1 MREIDESIMT
11 PSAEEPTTVLSLP
24 LLKTPQEAK
33 AFVKKNFGHVVLKCF
48 TIQANPKFSGSVGTG
63 KYIFVVND
71 DEFPEA
77 GRLDRG
83 LVAESMDKHGGAI
96 PADKLPNWETT
107 EFSIGSHHFIRFRLL
122 KGKTPEDGGYL
133 PDSIF
138 TIPVFCPRR
147 DLLMADKGLAKMYI
161 DFINTL
167 TEEVSEMKGQP
178 AAIASSN
185 NDYYQL
191 EQVQFMGGSPKNIPF
206 IVLSMTAL
214 KISTEDPED
223 RERQKQQ
230 RKELNPKWLVAVSPF
245 AYLNDTIEIAKLY
258 ANTDLDIKR
267 SVAICPLCN
276 MAYEAVGNR
285 AEKKK

>member
-1 MREIDESIMT
+1 MT
-11 PSAEEPTTVLSLP
+11 VPTDKPTVLSLP
-24 LLKTPQEAK
+24 LLRTPKEAK
-33 AFVKKNFGHVVLKCF
+33 TFAKQNFGHVVLHCF
-48 TIQANPKFSGSVGTG
+48 TLQANPTFSGSVGTG
-63 KYIFVVND
+63 KYIFVIDD

-77 GRLDRG
+77 GRLDKE
-83 LVAESMDKHGGAI
+83 LVAKSMDNHDGAI
-96 PADKLPNWETT
+96 PAEKLPNWETT

-122 KGKTPEDGGYL
+122 KRKTPEDGGYV
-133 PDSIF
+133 PDSTF

-147 DLLMADKGLAKMYI
+147 DLLMADKGLVKMYI
-161 DFINTL
+161 DFINAL

-178 AAIASSN
+178 ARIASSN
-185 NDYYQL
+185 SEYYQL

-206 IVLSMTAL
+206 IVLSMTAM
-214 KISTEDPED
+214 KISTENPED
-223 RERQKQQ
+223 RECQKQL

-276 MAYEAVGNR
+276 MAYEAVSNGVKEIDN
-285 AEKKK
+285 ETF

>member
-1 MREIDESIMT
+1 MKG
-11 PSAEEPTTVLSLP
+11 PPEEPTVLSLP

-33 AFVKKNFGHVVLKCF
+33 AFVKKNFGHVVLQCF
-48 TIQANPKFSGSVGTG
+48 TVQANPNFSGSVGTG
-63 KYIFVVND
+63 KYIFVIDD

-77 GRLDRG
+77 GRLDKE
-83 LVAESMDKHGGAI
+83 LVVESMDKHDGAI
-96 PADKLPNWETT
+96 PAEKLPNWETT

-122 KGKTPEDGGYL
+122 KDKTPEDGGGYV
-133 PDSIF
+133 PDSTF
-138 TIPVFCPRR
+138 TIPIFCPRR

-161 DFINTL
+161 DFINAL

-178 AAIASSN
+178 TAIASSN
-185 NDYYQL
+185 SEYYQL

-206 IVLSMTAL
+206 IGLSMTAM
-214 KISTEDPED
+214 KISAENPED
-223 RERQKQQ
+223 RERQKQL

-245 AYLNDTIEIAKLY
+245 AYLNDTIEVAKLY

-276 MAYEAVGNR
+276 MAYEAVRNR
-285 AEKKK
+285 VENKE

>member
-1 MREIDESIMT
+1 MT
-11 PSAEEPTTVLSLP
+11 GPSDEPTTVLSLP
-24 LLKTPQEAK
+24 LLKKPKEAK
-33 AFVKKNFGHVVLKCF
+33 AFAKKNFGHVVLHCF
-48 TIQANPKFSGSVGTG
+48 TVQANPDFSGSFGTG
-63 KYIFVVND
+63 KYIFVIDD

-77 GRLDRG
+77 GRLDKE
-83 LVAESMDKHGGAI
+83 LVVESVDKHDGFI
-96 PADKLPNWETT
+96 PVEKLPNWETT

-122 KGKTPEDGGYL
+122 KGKTPEDDGDYV
-133 PDSIF
+133 PDSTF

-161 DFINTL
+161 DFINKL

-191 EQVQFMGGSPKNIPF
+191 EQIQFIGGPPKNIPF
-206 IVLSMTAL
+206 IVLSMTAM
-214 KISTEDPED
+214 KISAENPED
-223 RERQKQQ
+223 REYQKQL

-276 MAYEAVGNR
+276 MAYEAVRNR
-285 AEKKK
+285 VKNKK

>member
-1 MREIDESIMT
+1 MT
-11 PSAEEPTTVLSLP
+11 PPAEEPTTVLSLP
-24 LLKTPQEAK
+24 LLKTPKEAK
-33 AFVKKNFGHVVLKCF
+33 AFAKKNFGHVVLHCF
-48 TIQANPKFSGSVGTG
+48 TVQANPTFSGSVGTG
-63 KYIFVVND
+63 KYIFVIDD

-77 GRLDRG
+77 GRLDKE
-83 LVAESMDKHGGAI
+83 LVVESMDKHNGAI

-122 KGKTPEDGGYL
+122 KGETPEDGGGYV
-133 PDSIF
+133 PDSTF
-138 TIPVFCPRR
+138 TIPIFCPRR

-167 TEEVSEMKGQP
+167 TEEVSEIKGQP

-191 EQVQFMGGSPKNIPF
+191 EQVQFMGGPPKNIPF
-206 IVLSMTAL
+206 IVLSMTAM
-214 KISTEDPED
+214 KISTENSED
-223 RERQKQQ
+223 RERQKQL

-276 MAYEAVGNR
+276 MAYEAVRNR
-285 AEKKK
+285 VENKE

>member
-1 MREIDESIMT
+1 MSE
-11 PSAEEPTTVLSLP
+11 PAKEPTTVLSLP
-24 LLKTPQEAK
+24 MLKTPQEAR
-33 AFVKKNFGHVVLKCF
+33 AFAKKNFGHVVTYCF
-48 TIQANPKFSGSVGTG
+48 TVQANPTFSGSVGTG
-63 KYIFVVND
+63 KYIFVISD
-71 DEFPEA
+71 DEFPDA
-77 GRLDRG
+77 GRLDKE
-83 LVAESMDKHGGAI
+83 LVVQSMDNRNGFI

-122 KGKTPEDGGYL
+122 KGKTPEDGGGYV
-133 PDSIF
+133 PDSTF

-161 DFINTL
+161 DFINKL
-167 TEEVSEMKGQP
+167 TEEVSELKGQP

-191 EQVQFMGGSPKNIPF
+191 EQVQFMGGPPKNIPF
-206 IVLSMTAL
+206 IVLSMTAM
-214 KISTEDPED
+214 KISTENSED
-223 RERQKQQ
+223 RERQKQL

-258 ANTDLDIKR
+258 ANTELDTER

-276 MAYEAVGNR
+276 MAYEAVRNR
-285 AEKKK
+285 VENK

>member
-1 MREIDESIMT
+1 MKGHPEK
-11 PSAEEPTTVLSLP
+11 PTVLSLP

-33 AFVKKNFGHVVLKCF
+33 VFAEKNFGHVVIHCF
-48 TIQANPKFSGSVGTG
+48 TVQANPSFSGSAGTG
-63 KYIFVVND
+63 KYIFVIDD

-77 GRLDRG
+77 GRLDKE
-83 LVAESMDKHGGAI
+83 LAVEAMDKHDGAI
-96 PADKLPNWETT
+96 PAGKLPNWETT
-107 EFSIGSHHFIRFRLL
+107 EFTIGSHHFIRFRLL
-122 KGKTPEDGGYL
+122 KGNTPEDGGGYV
-133 PDSIF
+133 PDSTF

-161 DFINTL
+161 DFINAL

-185 NDYYQL
+185 SEYYQL
-191 EQVQFMGGSPKNIPF
+191 EQIQFMGGPPKNIPF
-206 IVLSMTAL
+206 IVLSMTAM
-214 KISTEDPED
+214 KISAENPED
-223 RERQKQQ
+223 RERQKQL

-245 AYLNDTIEIAKLY
+245 AYLNDTIEVAKLY

-276 MAYEAVGNR
+276 MAYEAVRKR
-285 AEKKK
+285 AENK

>member
-1 MREIDESIMT
+1 MT
-11 PSAEEPTTVLSLP
+11 TPAEEPTTVLSLP
-24 LLKTPQEAK
+24 LLKTPKEAK
-33 AFVKKNFGHVVLKCF
+33 AFVKKNFGHVVLHCF
-48 TIQANPKFSGSVGTG
+48 TVQANPSFSGSVGTG
-63 KYIFVVND
+63 KYIFVIDD

-77 GRLDRG
+77 GRLDKE
-83 LVAESMDKHGGAI
+83 LVVESVDKHNGAI
-96 PADKLPNWETT
+96 PAEKLPNWETT

-122 KGKTPEDGGYL
+122 KGKAPEDGGGGYV
-133 PDSIF
+133 PDSTF

-161 DFINTL
+161 DFINKL
-167 TEEVSEMKGQP
+167 TEEVSEIKGQP

-185 NDYYQL
+185 NEYYQL
-191 EQVQFMGGSPKNIPF
+191 EQIQFMGGPPKNIPF
-206 IVLSMTAL
+206 IVLSMTAM
-214 KISTEDPED
+214 KISTENPED
-223 RERQKQQ
+223 RERQKQL

-276 MAYEAVGNR
+276 MAYEAVR
-285 AEKKK
+285 KEAENK

>member
-1 MREIDESIMT
+1 MKGPPEK
-11 PSAEEPTTVLSLP
+11 PTVVSLP

-33 AFVKKNFGHVVLKCF
+33 AFAKEKFGHVVLHCF
-48 TIQANPKFSGSVGTG
+48 TVQANPSFSGSVGTG
-63 KYIFVVND
+63 KYIFVIDD

-77 GRLDRG
+77 VRLDKE
-83 LVAESMDKHGGAI
+83 LVMESMDKHDGAI

-122 KGKTPEDGGYL
+122 KGKTPEDGGYV
-133 PDSIF
+133 PDSTF

-161 DFINTL
+161 DFINAL

-178 AAIASSN
+178 ATIASSN

-191 EQVQFMGGSPKNIPF
+191 EQVQFMGGPPKNIPF
-206 IVLSMTAL
+206 IVLSMTAM
-214 KISTEDPED
+214 KISTENSED
-223 RERQKQQ
+223 RERQKQL

-245 AYLNDTIEIAKLY
+245 AYLNDTIEISKLY

-276 MAYEAVGNR
+276 MAYEAVRNSV
-285 AEKKK
+285 ENK

>member
-1 MREIDESIMT
+1 VID
-11 PSAEEPTTVLSLP
+11 
-24 LLKTPQEAK
+24 
-33 AFVKKNFGHVVLKCF
+33 
-48 TIQANPKFSGSVGTG
+48 
-63 KYIFVVND
+63 D

-77 GRLDRG
+77 GRLDKE
-83 LVAESMDKHGGAI
+83 LAVEAMDKHDGTI
-96 PADKLPNWETT
+96 PAHKLPNWETT

-122 KGKTPEDGGYL
+122 KGNTPEDGGGGYV
-133 PDSIF
+133 PDSTF

-147 DLLMADKGLAKMYI
+147 DLLIADKGLAKMYI
-161 DFINTL
+161 DFINKL

-191 EQVQFMGGSPKNIPF
+191 EQVQFMGGPPKNIPF
-206 IVLSMTAL
+206 IVLSMTAM
-214 KISTEDPED
+214 KISTENSED
-223 RERQKQQ
+223 RERQKQL

-276 MAYEAVGNR
+276 MAYEAVRNR
-285 AEKKK
+285 VENKE

>member
-1 MREIDESIMT
+1 MKGPPEK
-11 PSAEEPTTVLSLP
+11 PTVLSLP

-33 AFVKKNFGHVVLKCF
+33 AFVKKNFGHVVLQCF
-48 TIQANPKFSGSVGTG
+48 TVQANPNFSGSVGTG
-63 KYIFVVND
+63 KYIFVIDD

-77 GRLDRG
+77 GRLDKE
-83 LVAESMDKHGGAI
+83 LVVESMDKHDGAI
-96 PADKLPNWETT
+96 PAEKLPNWETT

-122 KGKTPEDGGYL
+122 KGETPKDGGGYV
-133 PDSIF
+133 PDSTF
-138 TIPVFCPRR
+138 TIPIFCPRR

-161 DFINTL
+161 DFINAL

-178 AAIASSN
+178 TAIASSN
-185 NDYYQL
+185 SEYYQL

-206 IVLSMTAL
+206 IGLSMTAM
-214 KISTEDPED
+214 KISAENPED
-223 RERQKQQ
+223 RERQKQL

-245 AYLNDTIEIAKLY
+245 AYLNDTIEVAKLY

-276 MAYEAVGNR
+276 MAYEAVRKR
-285 AEKKK
+285 AENKE

>member
-1 MREIDESIMT
+1 MT
-11 PSAEEPTTVLSLP
+11 GPAKETTVLSLP
-24 LLKTPQEAK
+24 LLKTPKEAK
-33 AFVKKNFGHVVLKCF
+33 AFAKKNFGHVVLHCF
-48 TIQANPKFSGSVGTG
+48 TVQANPTFSGSVGTG
-63 KYIFVVND
+63 KYIFVIDD

-77 GRLDRG
+77 GRLDKE
-83 LVAESMDKHGGAI
+83 LVVESMDKHDGFI
-96 PADKLPNWETT
+96 PADRLPNWETT

-122 KGKTPEDGGYL
+122 KDKAPEDGGYV
-133 PDSIF
+133 PDSTF

-161 DFINTL
+161 DFINAL

-185 NDYYQL
+185 SEYYQL
-191 EQVQFMGGSPKNIPF
+191 EQIQFMGGPPKNIPF
-206 IVLSMTAL
+206 IVLSMTAM
-214 KISTEDPED
+214 KISTENFED
-223 RERQKQQ
+223 RERQKQL

-267 SVAICPLCN
+267 SVATCPLCN
-276 MAYEAVGNR
+276 MAFEAVRNR
-285 AEKKK
+285 IKNK

>member
-1 MREIDESIMT
+1 MT
-11 PSAEEPTTVLSLP
+11 GPAEEPTTVLSLP

-33 AFVKKNFGHVVLKCF
+33 AFVKENFGHVVLHCF
-48 TIQANPKFSGSVGTG
+48 TVQANPTFSGSVGTG
-63 KYIFVVND
+63 KYIFVIDD

-77 GRLDRG
+77 GRLDKG
-83 LVAESMDKHGGAI
+83 LVVESMDKHDGTISAE
-96 PADKLPNWETT
+96 KLPNWETT

-122 KGKTPEDGGYL
+122 RGKTPEDGGYV
-133 PDSIF
+133 PDSTF

-161 DFINTL
+161 DFINAL

-185 NDYYQL
+185 NEYYQL
-191 EQVQFMGGSPKNIPF
+191 EQVQFLGRPPKNIPF
-206 IVLSMTAL
+206 IVLSMTAM
-214 KISTEDPED
+214 KISTENIED
-223 RERQKQQ
+223 RERQKQL

-245 AYLNDTIEIAKLY
+245 AYLNDTIEIANLY

-276 MAYEAVGNR
+276 MAYEAVRNR
-285 AEKKK
+285 VENK

>member
-1 MREIDESIMT
+1 MKGPPEK
-11 PSAEEPTTVLSLP
+11 PTVLSLP

-33 AFVKKNFGHVVLKCF
+33 AFVKKNFGHVVLQCF
-48 TIQANPKFSGSVGTG
+48 TVQANPNFSGSVGTG
-63 KYIFVVND
+63 KYIFVIDD

-77 GRLDRG
+77 GRLDKE
-83 LVAESMDKHGGAI
+83 LVVESMDKHDGAI
-96 PADKLPNWETT
+96 PAEKLPNWETT

-122 KGKTPEDGGYL
+122 KGETPKDGGGYV
-133 PDSIF
+133 PDSTF
-138 TIPVFCPRR
+138 TIPIFCPRR

-161 DFINTL
+161 DFINAL

-178 AAIASSN
+178 TAIASSN
-185 NDYYQL
+185 SEYYQL

-206 IVLSMTAL
+206 IGLSMTAM
-214 KISTEDPED
+214 KISAENPED
-223 RERQKQQ
+223 RERQKQL

-245 AYLNDTIEIAKLY
+245 AYLNDTIEVAKLY

-276 MAYEAVGNR
+276 MAYEAVRKR
-285 AEKKK
+285 AEIKE

>member
-1 MREIDESIMT
+1 MT
-11 PSAEEPTTVLSLP
+11 GPAEEPTTVLSLP

-33 AFVKKNFGHVVLKCF
+33 AFVKENFGHVVLHCF
-48 TIQANPKFSGSVGTG
+48 TVQANPTFSGSVGTG
-63 KYIFVVND
+63 KYIFVIDD

-77 GRLDRG
+77 GRLDEG
-83 LVAESMDKHGGAI
+83 LVVESMDKHDGTI
-96 PADKLPNWETT
+96 PAEKLPNWETT

-122 KGKTPEDGGYL
+122 RGKTPEDGGYV
-133 PDSIF
+133 PDSTF

-147 DLLMADKGLAKMYI
+147 DLLMADEELAKMYI
-161 DFINTL
+161 DFINAL

-185 NDYYQL
+185 NEYYQL
-191 EQVQFMGGSPKNIPF
+191 KQVQFLGRPPKNIPF
-206 IVLSMTAL
+206 IVLSMTAM
-214 KISTEDPED
+214 KISTENIED
-223 RERQKQQ
+223 RERQKQL

-245 AYLNDTIEIAKLY
+245 AYLNDTIEIANLY

-276 MAYEAVGNR
+276 MAYEAVRNR
-285 AEKKK
+285 VENK

>member
-1 MREIDESIMT
+1 MKGPPEK
-11 PSAEEPTTVLSLP
+11 PTVLSLP

-33 AFVKKNFGHVVLKCF
+33 AFVKKNFGHVVLQCF
-48 TIQANPKFSGSVGTG
+48 TVQANPNFSGSVGTG
-63 KYIFVVND
+63 KYIFVIDD

-77 GRLDRG
+77 GRLDKE
-83 LVAESMDKHGGAI
+83 LVVESMDKHDGAI
-96 PADKLPNWETT
+96 PAKKLPNWETT

-122 KGKTPEDGGYL
+122 KGETPKDGGGYV
-133 PDSIF
+133 PDSTF
-138 TIPVFCPRR
+138 TIPIFCPRR

-161 DFINTL
+161 DFINAL

-185 NDYYQL
+185 SEYYQL

-206 IVLSMTAL
+206 IGLSMTAM
-214 KISTEDPED
+214 KISAENPED
-223 RERQKQQ
+223 RERQKQL

-245 AYLNDTIEIAKLY
+245 AYLNDTIEVAKLY

-276 MAYEAVGNR
+276 MAYEAVRKR
-285 AEKKK
+285 AENKE

>member
-1 MREIDESIMT
+1 MT
-11 PSAEEPTTVLSLP
+11 PTAEEPTTVLSLP
-24 LLKTPQEAK
+24 LLKTPKEAK
-33 AFVKKNFGHVVLKCF
+33 AFVKENFGHVVLNCF
-48 TIQANPKFSGSVGTG
+48 TVQANPTFSGSVGTG
-63 KYIFVVND
+63 KFIFVIDD

-77 GRLDRG
+77 GRLDKE
-83 LVAESMDKHGGAI
+83 LVTESVDKHNGAI
-96 PADKLPNWETT
+96 PAEKLPNWETT

-122 KGKTPEDGGYL
+122 KGKKVEEDGGGYV
-133 PDSIF
+133 PDSTF

-161 DFINTL
+161 DFINAL
-167 TEEVSEMKGQP
+167 TEEVSELKGQP

-191 EQVQFMGGSPKNIPF
+191 EQVQFMGGTPKNIPF
-206 IVLSMTAL
+206 MVLTMTAM
-214 KISTEDPED
+214 KISAENPED
-223 RERQKQQ
+223 RERQKQL

-267 SVAICPLCN
+267 SVAVCPLCN
-276 MAYEAVGNR
+276 MAHKAVRNR
-285 AEKKK
+285 VKKNE